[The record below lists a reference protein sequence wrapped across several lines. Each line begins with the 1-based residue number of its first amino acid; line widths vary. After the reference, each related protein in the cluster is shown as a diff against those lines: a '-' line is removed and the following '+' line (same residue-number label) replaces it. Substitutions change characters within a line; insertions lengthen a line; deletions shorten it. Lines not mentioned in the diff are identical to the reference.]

1 VARRTSH
8 VAPDGLLVVDK
19 PSGPT
24 SHDVVARVRR
34 AIGVSRIGHTGTL
47 DPLASG
53 VLPLVLGRATRLA
66 QFLSA
71 SDKEYIA
78 EIRLGAASATYD
90 AEGPLTPA
98 GGPAEGPI
106 DADALEAVLA
116 EFRGTYAQMPPPYSA
131 KKVGGTRAYK
141 AARSN
146 RPIELTPVPVT
157 VHALEALAIERDV
170 LRVRVACSAGFYVR
184 TLAHEIGARLGAGGY
199 LSGLRRT
206 RVGAFTLEGAVSL
219 DQLQRG
225 GLEAAS
231 DGMTTL
237 DRLLPELP
245 AVVLNEAGVRRVSH
259 GNTVTSEH
267 FFEGSGAAPE
277 WGSGGGGQPAKVR
290 LLDASGSLLG
300 IAEWRGAGLLHPA
313 IVLV

>member
-1 VARRTSH
+1 MEI
-8 VAPDGLLVVDK
+8 DGVLVVDK
-19 PSGPT
+19 PVGPT

-34 AIGVSRIGHTGTL
+34 ATGVRRIGHTGTL

-66 QFLSA
+66 RFLSA
-71 SDKEYIA
+71 SDKEYVA

-90 AEGPLTPA
+90 AEGPLTPV

-106 DADALEAVLA
+106 EAVALEAVLA
-116 EFRGTYAQMPPPYSA
+116 EFRGSYAQMPPPYSA
-131 KKVGGTRAYK
+131 KKVGGTRAYA
-141 AARSN
+141 AARSH
-146 RPIELTPVPVT
+146 RPIELSPVNVT
-157 VHALEALAIERDV
+157 VHALETLAVEPGL
-170 LRVRVACSAGFYVR
+170 LRIRVACSTGFYVR

-206 RVGAFTLEGAVSL
+206 RAGALTLEGAVPL
-219 DQLQRG
+219 DQVERG
-225 GLEAAS
+225 GLEAAAG
-231 DGMTTL
+231 GMTPL
-237 DRLLPELP
+237 NRLLPELP

-259 GNTVTSEH
+259 GNTVASEH
-267 FFEGSGAAPE
+267 FSGGAGGPS
-277 WGSGGGGQPAKVR
+277 GGVSGGGGQPAKVR